1 MKKIFY
7 ILIIISILILPSKV
21 FASNAK
27 LYLFHRDT
35 CPHCRDEIEYLDTI
49 KDKYD
54 NLEIIKFEVENDLY
68 NNNLLK
74 NVKKTLGDDNLYIP
88 YTVIGKE
95 RIVGYS
101 SYANSTLEDMIEYC
115 IQNDCPDVVGAV
127 IEKNDAL
134 TIDEFNDLT
143 HGYKE
148 QENNNKDI
156 PFLGNIDVKKTALP
170 LIAIILG
177 FIDGFNPC
185 AMWVLIFLINILIG
199 LKSRRKMW
207 LFGFAF
213 LFTSGFVYFLSM
225 IGINFVLSIAS
236 INIIRTLIAVVAL
249 LAGIFN
255 LNKFIKTKNAGCSVV
270 DKDKRSKLNIKINK
284 FVKEKNIFVALA
296 GIISLAISVNLIEL
310 SCSLGFPVV
319 YSEILAINNIT
330 GIVKILYILLYI
342 LFYMLDDLIVFII
355 AMITFKLTGLS
366 NRFNKYSSLI
376 GGIIMI
382 ILGILLIFKPEWI
395 MFNFS

>member
-7 ILIIISILILPSKV
+7 LIIIFSILIIPTNV
-21 FASNAK
+21 FASNVK

-35 CPHCRDEIEYLDTI
+35 CPHCKAEIEYLDTI
-49 KDKYD
+49 KDKYE
-54 NLEIIKFEVENDLY
+54 NLEIIKFEVENNIY

-74 NVKKTLGDDNLYIP
+74 NVKETLGDDNLYIP
-88 YTVIGKE
+88 YTVIGKN
-95 RIVGYS
+95 RIIGYS
-101 SYANSTLEDMIEYC
+101 KYNNSTLENMIESC
-115 IQNDCPDVVGAV
+115 IQNECPDVVSAV

-134 TIDEFNDLT
+134 TIDELNDLMSSYDDT
-143 HGYKE
+143 DIIE
-148 QENNNKDI
+148 KDI
-156 PFLGNIDVKKTALP
+156 PFLGNTDVKKTALP

-199 LKSRRKMW
+199 LKNRHKMW

-225 IGINFVLSIAS
+225 IGINFVLSITS
-236 INIIRTLIAVVAL
+236 INIIRYLIALVAVI
-249 LAGIFN
+249 AGFIN
-255 LNKFIKTKNAGCSVV
+255 LNKFRKTKNAGCSVV
-270 DKDKRSKLNIKINK
+270 DKDKRSKLSIKINK
-284 FVKEKNIFVALA
+284 FINEKNLFLALI

-319 YSEILAINNIT
+319 YSEILAINEIT
-330 GIVKILYILLYI
+330 GIYKILYILLYI
-342 LFYMLDDLIVFII
+342 LFYMLDDIIVFTI

-366 NRFNKYSSLI
+366 NRFNKYSNLI

-382 ILGILLIFKPEWI
+382 ILGIFLIFKPEWI